1 MNENILYAFLALG
14 ACVALGLFSYNRHT
28 REHNELAPRMV
39 PWIMIAMGSLA
50 TCFMLIVHLV
60 NLFGFETGNR

>member
-1 MNENILYAFLALG
+1 MDLEIIYTVLALG
-14 ACVALGLFSYNRHT
+14 ACISLGLFSYNRHT

-39 PWIMIAMGSLA
+39 PWIIIAMGSLA
-50 TCFMLIVHLV
+50 TSFMLIVHLV

>member
-1 MNENILYAFLALG
+1 MNLEIIYTVLALA
-14 ACVALGLFSYNRHT
+14 ACASLGLYSYNRHT

-39 PWIMIAMGSLA
+39 PWIIIAMGSLA
-50 TCFMLIVHLV
+50 TSFMLVVHLV